1 MRGWRNQAQHLK
13 VSLLLMLLP
22 INDLFDANWSLWLA
36 VCPSFLVMV
45 SLTANKNYFDFLE
58 CYTFFAASAVSCN
71 RKWFIPMLVVFL
83 IEYMCSV
90 VTVSEWYTVYISILM
105 LNFPNL
111 SMICLWKKTHKELIH
126 RMNSLALATTNFRTL
141 EDKKKQC
148 GLLASSQAKGPFH

>member
-1 MRGWRNQAQHLK
+1 MARNTMRGWRNQAQHLK

-22 INDLFDANWSLWLA
+22 INDLFYANWSLWLA

-45 SLTANKNYFDFLE
+45 SLTANNNYFDFLE

-111 SMICLWKKTHKELIH
+111 SMTCLWKKTHKELIH
-126 RMNSLALATTNFRTL
+126 RMN
-141 EDKKKQC
+141 
-148 GLLASSQAKGPFH
+148 LLA